1 MTSLDEGLRCVEEG
15 KGVGVGSTTQWVTMA
30 GCSLDDRAGSGVIKM
45 TMRAVVVVG
54 LRSKSQKRGDFLASY
69 LQIVILTAPFFFS
82 SFPFC

>member
-1 MTSLDEGLRCVEEG
+1 MEEG

-54 LRSKSQKRGDFLASY
+54 CGVNLRSDR
-69 LQIVILTAPFFFS
+69 VT
-82 SFPFC
+82 